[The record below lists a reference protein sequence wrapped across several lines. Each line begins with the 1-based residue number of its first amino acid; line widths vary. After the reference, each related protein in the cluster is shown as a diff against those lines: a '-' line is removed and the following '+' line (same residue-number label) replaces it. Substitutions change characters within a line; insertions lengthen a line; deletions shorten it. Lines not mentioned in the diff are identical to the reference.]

1 MSRTYPSRA
10 IESAPEDNMKLYF
23 IHCGFYDEEISDG
36 IYEFH
41 VNIPIAAES
50 IEEAKRKVRCAPQFI
65 SKKMHIDG
73 IQEVESVEGYSVQV
87 AKAATSDEPGVL
99 YPASGLVSS

>member
-1 MSRTYPSRA
+1 
-10 IESAPEDNMKLYF
+10 MKLYF

-41 VNIPIAAES
+41 INIPVIAGDVD
-50 IEEAKRKVRCAPQFI
+50 EAKKKVSLVPQFI

-73 IQEVESVEGYSVQV
+73 IQEIKSVEGYAINFV
-87 AKAATSDEPGVL
+87 KKGSDQDISIL
-99 YPASGLVSS
+99 NIRHRDL